1 MPTTPEFSRPVALAS
16 VPPGGTEVALSA
28 TPEECRAL
36 ARRFDLDRLDRLA
49 GEIRLEHAGRD
60 LLHVSGRVR
69 ADLAQRCVVTFEP
82 VPATV
87 DAGFE
92 RLFSADVA
100 ADAKGEVEVDALAEE
115 PEPMPEG
122 GALDLGEILAEELSL
137 ALDPYPRVPDAD
149 RRLAEATAAAAA
161 AGDAAGPF
169 GALARLRKH

>member
-115 PEPMPEG
+115 PEPMREG

-137 ALDPYPRVPDAD
+137 ALDPYPRAPDAD
-149 RRLAEATAAAAA
+149 RRLAEATAAGDA
-161 AGDAAGPF
+161 AGAAGPF

>member
-1 MPTTPEFSRPVALAS
+1 MPITPEFSRPVALAS
-16 VPPGGTEVALSA
+16 VPQGGTEVALSA

-92 RLFSADVA
+92 RLFSADVT

-137 ALDPYPRVPDAD
+137 ALDPYPRAPDAD
-149 RRLAEATAAAAA
+149 RRLAEATAAGDA
-161 AGDAAGPF
+161 AGAAGPF

>member
-1 MPTTPEFSRPVALAS
+1 LPTTPEFSRPVALAS

-137 ALDPYPRVPDAD
+137 ALDPYPRAPDAD
-149 RRLAEATAAAAA
+149 RRLAEATAAGDA
-161 AGDAAGPF
+161 AGAAGPF